1 MELIQRQINTYQLT
15 QREEFTEVTLEAIV
29 PDSMT
34 DVVRTV
40 GGYAYVSIKDKSIQT
55 DRLIIG
61 GTVDVQ
67 VLCITETNVVGEIL
81 PVTIPLSHIITAPGC
96 TGDSIAHIYAESA
109 ECNVVIVNS
118 RKIGVRVKV
127 KMASDI
133 YNPNML
139 QLSQS
144 MRDCGDIHTLKKPFK
159 TTCITAATE
168 KQIRIVESIPVTTP
182 MLKPIRYETE
192 FITEDMKVL
201 KNKMMARGCCQ
212 LRVFFLNCQSGETVR
227 EKYHL
232 PFTCVV
238 ENDCIDEEVE
248 VKVDYQCKWAQLEL
262 KDTGTGC
269 ALVCDICADMAITA
283 TTVVEEEILVDAF
296 SCNYETQLKWCD
308 ANYYQ
313 TNQEETIKQELCYTW
328 ETVEDAARICD
339 YSTCHSYNYTEGGKL
354 YADIT
359 ANVTYRDNAGDVY
372 CKVLKADFELQTEC
386 CPISVRMKLENV
398 VISCTESGHIKLD
411 ADATWCMMC
420 GAKGVVKQLESC
432 RLMEDTPKA
441 KKNNATLILRNVSEN
456 ETIWDVA
463 KRYSTSPDA
472 IWSANKLEPM
482 QPVVPGT
489 LIMIPIVK

>member
-1 MELIQRQINTYQLT
+1 MELIQRQIHTYQLT
-15 QREEFTEVTLEAIV
+15 QREEFTEVMLEAIV

-40 GGYAYVSIKDKSIQT
+40 GGYAYVSVKDKSIQT

-67 VLCITETNVVGEIL
+67 VLCITENNAMGEIL
-81 PVTIPLSHIITAPGC
+81 PVSIPLSHMITAPGC
-96 TGDSIAHIYAESA
+96 TGDSIAHIFTEAT
-109 ECNVVIVNS
+109 ECTTTIVNS
-118 RKIGVRVKV
+118 RKIGIKAKV
-127 KMASDI
+127 KLASDI
-133 YNPNML
+133 YSPAVL
-139 QLSQS
+139 QLSQG
-144 MRDCGDIHTLKKPFK
+144 MRDCGDVHTLKKPFQ

-168 KQIRIVESIPVTTP
+168 KQIRIVENIPVTTP
-182 MLKPIRYETE
+182 ALKPLRYETE

-212 LRVFFLNCQSGETVR
+212 LRVFFMNCQTGETVR

-238 ENDCIDEEVE
+238 ENDSIDESVQ
-248 VKVDYQCKWAQLEL
+248 VKVDYQCKWAQLEM

-283 TTVVEEEILVDAF
+283 TTIVEEEVLVDAF

-308 ANYYQ
+308 ASYMQ
-313 TNQEETIKQELCYTW
+313 KNQEETLKQELSYTW

-339 YSTCHSYNYTEGGKL
+339 YCTSDCYNYTDGGKL
-354 YADIT
+354 YTDVT
-359 ANVTYRDNAGDVY
+359 VNVTYRDNGGDVY
-372 CKVLKADFELQTEC
+372 CRSLKADFEVQTEC
-386 CPISVRMKLENV
+386 CPISVQMKLENA
-398 VISCTESGHIKLD
+398 VISCTESGHLKLE
-411 ADATWCMMC
+411 AAAIWQLTC
-420 GAKGVVKQLESC
+420 GAKGMVKQLESC
-432 RLMEDTPKA
+432 RLMEDTPKT
-441 KKNNATLILRNVSEN
+441 KKNNATLILRNISEN

-472 IWSANKLEPM
+472 IWAANKLDAAQSIM
-482 QPVVPGT
+482 PGT